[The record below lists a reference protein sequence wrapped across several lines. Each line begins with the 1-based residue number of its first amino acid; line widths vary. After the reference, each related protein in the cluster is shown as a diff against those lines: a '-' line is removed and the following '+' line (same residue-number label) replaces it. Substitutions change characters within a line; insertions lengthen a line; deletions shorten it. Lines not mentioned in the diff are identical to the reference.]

1 MSSCRMCDRC
11 GTIFSER
18 ADDWST
24 YTGTIRRKDK
34 QTGEVKPVTDQLDA
48 CPECTELQF
57 STVQRP
63 ELATTA
69 SPRYEPGP
77 ANADG

>member
-1 MSSCRMCDRC
+1 MSSVRMCDRC
-11 GTIFSER
+11 GTVFSER

-24 YTGTIRRKDK
+24 YTGSRQRKNK
-34 QTGEVKPVTDQLDA
+34 ETGRVEPVSDTMDA

-57 STVQRP
+57 GAQQRP

-69 SPRYEPGP
+69 SPRYEPDPGT
-77 ANADG
+77 

>member
-1 MSSCRMCDRC
+1 MCDRC

-24 YTGTIRRKDK
+24 YTGTVQRKNRE
-34 QTGEVKPVTDQLDA
+34 TGKRELVSDTMDA

-57 STVQRP
+57 GTPAQRP

-69 SPRYEPGP
+69 SPHYEPQG
-77 ANADG
+77 DVR

>member
-1 MSSCRMCDRC
+1 MSSVRMCDRC
-11 GTIFSER
+11 GTVFSER

-24 YTGTIRRKDK
+24 YTGIRRRRNKE
-34 QTGEVKPVTDQLDA
+34 TGQLEQIQDTMDA

-57 STVQRP
+57 AQQQRP

-69 SPRYEPGP
+69 SPRYEPDPPPG
-77 ANADG
+77 G